1 MISHVQEVGFNS
13 PHRHI
18 FNIKVVC
25 RGYARLLTVK
35 PIVAILALCL
45 CSCATIHG
53 PQRYTYSLKYPWMT
67 EEIYQICVT
76 ESARNE
82 LPLALVLA
90 VIDAESSGDTWAVS
104 SVRARG
110 LMQVMACHWYHG
122 NPLDLHDP
130 AVNVRTG
137 CRVLAHY
144 LVRARGELPRALK
157 YYNAGPNGRV
167 WNWKYINQIMSNAE
181 GI

>member
-1 MISHVQEVGFNS
+1 M
-13 PHRHI
+13 
-18 FNIKVVC
+18 
-25 RGYARLLTVK
+25 K
-35 PIVAILALCL
+35 PILSILALCL

-53 PQRYTYSLKYPWMT
+53 PQRYTYSLKYPWLT

-82 LPLALVLA
+82 LPLGLVLA
-90 VIDAESSGDTWAVS
+90 VIDAESSGRPWAVS
-104 SVRARG
+104 KAGARG
-110 LMQVMACHWYHG
+110 MMQVMGKYWYRG
-122 NPLDLHDP
+122 PAEDLHDP
-130 AVNVRTG
+130 ALNIRIG

-144 LVRARGELPRALK
+144 LARARGELPRALK

>member
-1 MISHVQEVGFNS
+1 
-13 PHRHI
+13 
-18 FNIKVVC
+18 
-25 RGYARLLTVK
+25 VK

-90 VIDAESSGDTWAVS
+90 VIDAESLGNTHAISKAG
-104 SVRARG
+104 ARG
-110 LMQVMACHWYHG
+110 CMQVMPRYWYKHG
-122 NPLDLHDP
+122 PASDLHRP
-130 AVNVRTG
+130 EVGIKVG
-137 CRVLAHY
+137 CFVLAW
-144 LVRARGELPRALK
+144 ARKLAHGDPIYTLRNYERGPRGRGINWTYTNKILK
-157 YYNAGPNGRV
+157 NMRG
-167 WNWKYINQIMSNAE
+167 
-181 GI
+181 